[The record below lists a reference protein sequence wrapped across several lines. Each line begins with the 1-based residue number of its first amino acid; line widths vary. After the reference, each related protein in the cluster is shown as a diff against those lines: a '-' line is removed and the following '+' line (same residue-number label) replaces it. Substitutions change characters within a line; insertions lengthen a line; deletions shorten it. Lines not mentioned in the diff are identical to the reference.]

1 MFSYRQRRAE
11 SIELA
16 DQFTPEE
23 AIRITQL
30 RGRYRSLPLCF
41 KLDIN
46 YQRLQFARWLLE
58 HGRLDERC
66 GMQADR
72 E

>member
-1 MFSYRQRRAE
+1 MFSSRQQRAE
-11 SIELA
+11 PIELA

-23 AIRITQL
+23 ANRITQL
-30 RGRYRSLPLCF
+30 RGRYRSSPLCF

-58 HGRLDERC
+58 HGRLDER
-66 GMQADR
+66 GSMPADR
-72 E
+72 D